1 MRRSVNADN
10 GSGEDRGMEDVD
22 AAARAAGTEVSAHC
36 SIVFG
41 DDALVELP
49 DFKEPVRW
57 PAADVA
63 AELGVTVAELSGM
76 RFRVTYRETPEE
88 GPVLWGFRLTG
99 ER

>member
-1 MRRSVNADN
+1 
-10 GSGEDRGMEDVD
+10 MEDTD
-22 AAARAAGTEVSAHC
+22 ATARAAGTEVSAHC
-36 SIVFG
+36 SMIFG
-41 DDALVELP
+41 ADALVELP

-63 AELGVTVAELSGM
+63 AELGVDVADLPGM